1 MDTANPPRIL
11 NPLEDRSV
19 IMGED
24 KKESTVEKQERSSIL
39 TEEKSWEGKQEIVPT
54 VKSPQI
60 VENDKL
66 EEDAASVQKESRVSN
81 WSLVSPT
88 KVGKSQSPQGHAPKV

>member
-1 MDTANPPRIL
+1 MRY
-11 NPLEDRSV
+11 EWKR
-19 IMGED
+19 
-24 KKESTVEKQERSSIL
+24 
-39 TEEKSWEGKQEIVPT
+39 EEKRRKKAPQGLRDASGAKTVTQHSPVEEGKQEIVPS

-66 EEDAASVQKESRVSN
+66 EEDAVSVQKESRVSD

-88 KVGKSQSPQGHAPKV
+88 KACRVSFGM